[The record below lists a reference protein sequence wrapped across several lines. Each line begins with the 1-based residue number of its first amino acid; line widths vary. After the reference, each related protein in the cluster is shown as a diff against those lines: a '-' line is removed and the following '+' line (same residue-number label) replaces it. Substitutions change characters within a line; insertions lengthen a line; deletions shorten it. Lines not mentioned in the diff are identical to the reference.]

1 MPFLIYNV
9 KFLKFTAIEDYDK
22 KHTTFVS
29 HNERMEEIKKL
40 SGHATFHLASGNS
53 VKDEITR
60 LSAKWDYLDDKFK
73 STHDVI
79 LQKRSSL
86 QEKDV
91 VMPSESTA
99 STQYLESLPEMENKL
114 KDFDETNMAQ
124 TKLTEL
130 ISDFKS
136 FNDVKVSLEAWIKK
150 VQLKIDSAEQQIAR
164 MESDKVL
171 EEHRNI
177 LENLLQVYF
186 ILLISFIV
194 HYLKF

>member
-9 KFLKFTAIEDYDK
+9 IFLKFTAIEDYDK

-29 HNERMEEIKKL
+29 HNEIMEEIKKL

-53 VKDEITR
+53 IQDEITR
-60 LSAKWDYLDDKFK
+60 LSAKWDYLDEKFK

-99 STQYLESLPEMENKL
+99 STQYLESLPEMVNKL
-114 KDFDETNMAQ
+114 KDFDE
-124 TKLTEL
+124 L
-130 ISDFKS
+130 F
-136 FNDVKVSLEAWIKK
+136 
-150 VQLKIDSAEQQIAR
+150 
-164 MESDKVL
+164 
-171 EEHRNI
+171 
-177 LENLLQVYF
+177 
-186 ILLISFIV
+186 
-194 HYLKF
+194 